1 MILDAIIA
9 LSIVIGSGFTL
20 VGALGLFRFEDL
32 YCRLHGPTKA
42 TTLGLFGLL
51 LASVLY
57 FSTRTPGISVHEIL
71 VTMFLFLTAPV
82 SAHMLA
88 RAGLHLR
95 VHSIARPLG
104 ERYRDVF
111 PGAVQSR
118 RQSADPPGGARRPEA
133 GPAGPVT

>member
-9 LSIVIGSGFTL
+9 LSIVIGSIFTF
-20 VGALGLFRFEDL
+20 VGALGLTRFKDL
-32 YCRLHGPTKA
+32 YCRLHGPTKS

-57 FSTRTPGISVHEIL
+57 FSTRQSGVSVHEIL
-71 VTMFLFLTAPV
+71 VTIFLFLTAPA

-95 VHSIARPLG
+95 VRCLAPPL
-104 ERYRDVF
+104 EDRYRSAF
-111 PGAVQSR
+111 PGAVAPA
-118 RQSADPPGGARRPEA
+118 ADERPRGIGAE
-133 GPAGPVT
+133 PAGD

>member
-9 LSIVIGSGFTL
+9 AAIVIGSVFTL
-20 VGALGLFRFEDL
+20 VGALGLFRFRDL

-51 LASVLY
+51 LASLLY
-57 FSTRTPGISVHEIL
+57 FSSRQAGFSVHEIL
-71 VTMFLFLTAPV
+71 VTIFLFLTAPV

-95 VHSIARPLG
+95 VRSLAKPLD
-104 ERYRDVF
+104 ERYRKAF
-111 PGAVQSR
+111 PGAVEPVQKGV
-118 RQSADPPGGARRPEA
+118 DTEFGVHPPEGG
-133 GPAGPVT
+133 